1 MGGANTQS
9 SQSNQHPDSIRTDG
23 TVKGSGFLG
32 GIKRID
38 DPSKVSSELSIGV
51 DWGSGEKLIPQMVPT
66 LDDNEINY
74 LLSTSEDKIKTE
86 NPDLNKSITQ
96 KAVRFAREREALG
109 LPYFAQ
115 ENESPKQKTN
125 TMGGAN
131 TQSKPTEAQ
140 AYDQLIKQGMSG
152 SPDESLGGYIR
163 GGKKLVNEMIGGAAP
178 RKPVAPD
185 NEQATIDRL
194 NKQGMSGMAD
204 ESLGH
209 YLRGGKQLVK
219 EMLDPNYNR
228 NVARP
233 VSSYEA
239 IDEGL
244 K

>member
-1 MGGANTQS
+1 
-9 SQSNQHPDSIRTDG
+9 
-23 TVKGSGFLG
+23 
-32 GIKRID
+32 
-38 DPSKVSSELSIGV
+38 
-51 DWGSGEKLIPQMVPT
+51 
-66 LDDNEINY
+66 
-74 LLSTSEDKIKTE
+74 
-86 NPDLNKSITQ
+86 
-96 KAVRFAREREALG
+96 
-109 LPYFAQ
+109 
-115 ENESPKQKTN
+115 
-125 TMGGAN
+125 MGGAN
-131 TQSKPTEAQ
+131 TQSKLTESQ
-140 AYDQLIKQGMSG
+140 AYDQLNKQGMSG
-152 SPDESLGGYIR
+152 SPDESLGGYLR
-163 GGKKLVNEMIGGAAP
+163 GGKKLVNEMIGGTAP

-204 ESLGH
+204 ESLSH